1 MEDRMRAVRGA
12 TRTLF
17 LLALVAGPLHADG
30 PVGAGT
36 PWPFDEVTLTNG
48 AKFQGLLLQERP
60 DGYSFQV
67 VRRLPGRP
75 TLTLTT
81 FFARQEVA
89 NLKRLN
95 ATDRATLQ
103 DKLAELDPTGA
114 SERRRMEDLELAVA
128 DWPGKPGGARRYDSD
143 HFVLISS
150 ASEEITRRAA
160 VRLEQIYA
168 AFTRVL
174 PPRHPAGRPTTILL
188 AGQMDEYAKLAGAT
202 AGRVLNPAVYDPA
215 ANRVL
220 CGSDLRRLGEQLA
233 ATRRHHVEQLAA
245 LHKYEAEI
253 RKLYRNQTAD
263 RERFLG
269 VARRQRER
277 VKTAERA
284 NDAAFD
290 RATRRLFAVLYHEAF
305 HSYVATFVYPP
316 LPPADV
322 SAGKGTGRL
331 PRWLNEGLAQL
342 FETAVVEAGELRI
355 GHADADRLDR
365 VRDRLRG
372 KHGGLMPMAEL
383 LRSGKETYMA
393 AHAGQHATADRAYLT
408 AWAVTHYL
416 TFDRRLTST
425 KNFEKYLI
433 AVNSGGDRAKAFE
446 AWVGQDVPA
455 FERGL
460 RDYLS
465 RLLPDGTLVPPMRE
479 KKPS

>member
-1 MEDRMRAVRGA
+1 MRAVV
-12 TRTLF
+12 
-17 LLALVAGPLHADG
+17 LLLLVLVASPLRADG
-30 PVGAGT
+30 PVGTGT

-48 AKFQGLLLQERP
+48 AKFRGLLLEERS

-81 FFARQEVA
+81 FFGRQEVA
-89 NLKRLN
+89 DIKRLS
-95 ATDRATLQ
+95 ATDRATLKE
-103 DKLAELDPTGA
+103 KLAELDPTGA
-114 SERRRMEDLELAVA
+114 SERRRMEDLELAAA
-128 DWPGKPGGARRYDSD
+128 DWPGEPGRARRYDSD
-143 HFVLISS
+143 HFILISS

-174 PPRHPAGRPTTILL
+174 PPRYPAGRPTTILL
-188 AGQMDEYAKLAGAT
+188 AGQMDEYAKLVGAT
-202 AGRVLNPAVYDPA
+202 AGRVSNPAVYDPA
-215 ANRVL
+215 TNRVL
-220 CGSDLRRLGEQLA
+220 CGSNLRQLGERLA
-233 ATRRHHVEQLAA
+233 ETRQHHVEQLAA
-245 LHKYEAEI
+245 LHKYETEI
-253 RKLYRNQTAD
+253 RKLYKNQRAD
-263 RERFLG
+263 RERFLD

-277 VKTAERA
+277 VKTAERV

-316 LPPADV
+316 LSVADV
-322 SAGKGTGRL
+322 RAGKGTGKL

-355 GHADADRLDR
+355 GHADTDRLDR

-372 KHGGLMPMAEL
+372 KHDGLLPVMEL

-416 TFDRRLTST
+416 TFNRRLIGT
-425 KNFEKYLI
+425 KKFEKYLI
-433 AVNSGGDRAKAFE
+433 AVNSGGDRVKAFE
-446 AWVGQDVPA
+446 AWVGQDVPT

-465 RLLPDGTLVPPMRE
+465 RLLPDGTLLPSLHN
-479 KKPS
+479 KKTS